1 MRYLILALVTLTL
14 TGNAL
19 CQGTCATA
27 LSIAPGTFTVPVVN
41 GSEVPTPTCVTS
53 TALASYGSWY
63 AHTPLEAGGL
73 FISSDLAANSGGD
86 TRVHVYSGE
95 CGQLTCVAG
104 DDDNGNGN
112 LSKVW
117 LNVEAGVTYHIAWD
131 DAWSAAGFDFRIAD
145 TLAFEQ
151 DMIFTTGLMD
161 PTGGLIRGVLDM
173 NNDGLEDVVAI
184 QSNTALGISTSASIH
199 YQQPD
204 GTLQRVVFDLDSL
217 PNRPVWSFCAG
228 DLDGNGY
235 NDMLFAGVAN
245 VSLVFS
251 NATGTAFDRD
261 TTFAQYVF
269 CQRSNMVDID
279 NDGRLDAFVC
289 HDVEPNVRLI
299 NASDGT
305 FTFTQGGLG
314 DTPNGGNYGSIW
326 SDLDNDGDQDLY
338 LSKCRGNNPASI
350 NQLHR
355 NNGDGTFTDIAAEMN
370 MDQIQQNWSSAIGDF
385 DNDGDMD
392 ALVGIS
398 ATYTGGHE
406 LMRNDGSTFTDVT
419 AGSGYDLF
427 GGMGIQHITHDFD
440 NDGWLDIMGG
450 GGVIMRNNQDM
461 TFTPNVVGFEVGA
474 VGDLNNDG
482 YLDMLRDGTIHYN
495 SGSGNNWLVVRP
507 VGTVSNRN
515 AIAARITITTPSGQ
529 QVREIRSGDGFTYMS
544 SLFAHF
550 GLGQDEQVLSVT
562 VRFPSGIS
570 NVVYDPPINGS
581 IEVTEEPSTAVR
593 EKGIGPSTIYPV
605 PTLNEIVL
613 PGEPGM
619 IWEGISIMDA
629 DGRVV
634 YRQPTATMR
643 LDVSGLVP
651 GFYVISATGAI
662 GRRTWN
668 FVKE

>member
-1 MRYLILALVTLTL
+1 MRYLIIAIFSLVSSSSSLA
-14 TGNAL
+14 
-19 CQGTCATA
+19 QGTCATA
-27 LSIAPGTFTVPVVN
+27 LSVNPGTYTVPSVD
-41 GSEVPTPTCVTS
+41 GAEVPAPFCVTP
-53 TALASYGSWY
+53 TALATHGAWY
-63 AHTPLEAGGL
+63 VHTPAQDGGL
-73 FISSDLAANSGGD
+73 FISSDLAVNTGGD
-86 TRVHVYSGE
+86 TRVHIYTGE
-95 CGQLTCVAG
+95 CGQLTCLAG
-104 DDDNGNGN
+104 DDDSGLGN

-117 LNVEAGVTYHIAWD
+117 MNVEAGVTYHIAWD
-131 DAWSAAGFDFRIAD
+131 DAWSASGFDFRIAD

-151 DMIFTTGLMD
+151 DMNFTTGVMN

-173 NNDGLEDVVAI
+173 NNDGLDDVVAI

-245 VSLVFS
+245 VSLLFS

-289 HDVEPNVRLI
+289 HDVQPNVRLI
-299 NASDGT
+299 NAGDGT
-305 FTFTQGGLG
+305 FTFIQGGLG

-355 NNGDGTFTDIAAEMN
+355 NNGDGTFTDVAAEMN

-406 LMRNDGSTFTDVT
+406 LMRNDGTTFTDVT
-419 AGSGYDLF
+419 VGSGYDLF
-427 GGMGIQHITHDFD
+427 GGMSIQHITHDFD

-461 TFTPNVVGFEVGA
+461 TFTPNVVGFDVGA

-482 YLDMLRDGTIHYN
+482 YLDMLRDGTIRYN
-495 SGSGNNWLVVRP
+495 AGSGNHWIVVCP

-515 AIAARITITTPSGQ
+515 ATGARVTITTPSGQ

-550 GLGQDEQVLSVT
+550 GLGQDEQVLSVA
-562 VRFPSGIS
+562 VRFPSGITK
-570 NVVYDPPINGS
+570 VLYDPPINGS
-581 IEVTEEPSTAVR
+581 IEVIEDPSTAIQMER
-593 EKGIGPSTIYPV
+593 MPTSALHPV
-605 PTLNEIVL
+605 PATNELIL
-613 PGEPGM
+613 PGEAGM
-619 IWEGISIMDA
+619 DGQGITITDVH
-629 DGRVV
+629 GRLVAQHQAANRRV
-634 YRQPTATMR
+634 
-643 LDVSGLVP
+643 DVSGLAP
-651 GFYVISATGAI
+651 GFYVLIAI
-662 GRRTWN
+662 GDKGRNTWN